1 MPSSTVAFNL
11 DKYLRDLKQEVE
23 AALDA
28 SIAVTY
34 PEKIYESMRYSL
46 MAGGKRLRPILCLA
60 ACELIGGERSWAMPT
75 ACAMEMVHTM
85 SLIHDDLPSMDND
98 DFRRGKPT
106 NHKVYGDDI
115 AILAGDALLAY
126 SF

>member
-1 MPSSTVAFNL
+1 MPQTLTETVAFNL

-46 MAGGKRLRPILCLA
+46 MAGGKRLRPILCL
-60 ACELIGGERSWAMPT
+60 S
-75 ACAMEMVHTM
+75 
-85 SLIHDDLPSMDND
+85 
-98 DFRRGKPT
+98 
-106 NHKVYGDDI
+106 
-115 AILAGDALLAY
+115 ALNY
-126 SF
+126 